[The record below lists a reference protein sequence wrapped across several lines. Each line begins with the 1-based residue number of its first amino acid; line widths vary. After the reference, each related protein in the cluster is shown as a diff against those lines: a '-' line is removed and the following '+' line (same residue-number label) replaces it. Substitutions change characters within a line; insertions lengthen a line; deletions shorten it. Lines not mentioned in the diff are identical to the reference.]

1 MFLKT
6 PKEFLKI
13 FWPQTFFATDFSEI
27 VMSTQQN
34 SRRGAAA
41 RNPVRL
47 LRVQLGKPSR
57 GESLWQQ
64 LAPSLNA
71 DRTTHY
77 SLHGLDFVSSGNSR
91 SEHCGRSG
99 QCAKAPGRRCGRLA
113 FFCRTY
119 WSRFSCDSG
128 DDNWNCLRHLPG
140 DGLGTLPS
148 PPAFRSAGA
157 LRQP

>member
-71 DRTTHY
+71 DHTTLNL
-77 SLHGLDFVSSGNSR
+77 SAVTPAEFPSR
-91 SEHCGRSG
+91 SLRESFVHWVWASSLAQPTMILLQSG
-99 QCAKAPGRRCGRLA
+99 PTPVRAPHSA
-113 FFCRTY
+113 
-119 WSRFSCDSG
+119 
-128 DDNWNCLRHLPG
+128 H
-140 DGLGTLPS
+140 PS
-148 PPAFRSAGA
+148 YGSSLWRI
-157 LRQP
+157 R

>member
-71 DRTTHY
+71 DHTILNLNVVMQAKLPDWFPRESSVPWVWASSQAHPTTIQ
-77 SLHGLDFVSSGNSR
+77 L
-91 SEHCGRSG
+91 RSG
-99 QCAKAPGRRCGRLA
+99 PTPVPAPLLA
-113 FFCRTY
+113 Y
-119 WSRFSCDSG
+119 PFSGSFP
-128 DDNWNCLRHLPG
+128 WHIR
-140 DGLGTLPS
+140 
-148 PPAFRSAGA
+148 
-157 LRQP
+157 

>member
-41 RNPVRL
+41 RNPVQL

-71 DRTTHY
+71 DRTILNLSAVTPTE
-77 SLHGLDFVSSGNSR
+77 FQSR
-91 SEHCGRSG
+91 SLRESSVPWVS
-99 QCAKAPGRRCGRLA
+99 ASSLA
-113 FFCRTY
+113 QPTMIQ
-119 WSRFSCDSG
+119 
-128 DDNWNCLRHLPG
+128 LQ
-140 DGLGTLPS
+140 LGPTP
-148 PPAFRSAGA
+148 
-157 LRQP
+157 